1 MKAKWRTILFIVGM
15 FLVVI
20 LLMDFSRRLEE
31 LDRLTTQLETV
42 QAEATAVMGTQVGLA
57 TQVAYVT
64 SEAAVEKWAYE
75 DGKWVRDGETLVEIL
90 PAGEPATTEVPAD
103 TARSE
108 EVPNWKLWW
117 ELFFGDQP

>member
-1 MKAKWRTILFIVGM
+1 
-15 FLVVI
+15 
-20 LLMDFSRRLEE
+20 SRRLEE

-57 TQVAYVT
+57 TQVAFVT

-90 PAGEPATTEVPAD
+90 PAGEPAATEVPTD

-117 ELFFGDQP
+117 ELFFGDQH